1 MQTTFEGFIK
11 KWILYKQN
19 DPAAVLDGLTF
30 LNHFRLN
37 ASSSLQDRLHFG
49 LTVLRQQPNK
59 FVL

>member
-19 DPAAVLDGLTF
+19 DPAAALDSFTF
-30 LNHFRLN
+30 LIHFQLN
-37 ASSSLQDRLHFG
+37 AFSGLQVRLHFG

-59 FVL
+59 LVL